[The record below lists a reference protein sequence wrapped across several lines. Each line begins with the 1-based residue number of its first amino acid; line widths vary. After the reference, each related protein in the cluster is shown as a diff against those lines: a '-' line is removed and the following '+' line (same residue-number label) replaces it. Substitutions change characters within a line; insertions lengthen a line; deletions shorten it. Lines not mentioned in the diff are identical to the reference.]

1 MTSAEKQYL
10 SLLRRIRDEGEER
23 PDRTGTGTKSLFG
36 EQMKFDLSEG
46 FPLLTSKRVAL
57 GAIAHELVW
66 MLSGSSNI
74 QYLAKNNVGI
84 WNEWPF
90 KAYLKATGQ
99 PMPEQGSDEW
109 NLEINRFTDNIKTD
123 DEFASNYGNLGPV
136 YGYQWRHWPDSRGK
150 EVDQILEAQRTIRE
164 NPDSRR
170 IIVSA
175 WNVGDLEDMSIS
187 GLPPCHMTFQFY
199 ASEQIDPTSGR
210 PYLDMKLYQRSADM
224 FLGVPFN
231 MAQYAILLSMMAQST
246 GRTPRYF
253 VHSFGDTHIYNNH
266 TVQVNEQLSRESE
279 LFDPPVLRLNPL
291 ITDITK
297 FQRSD
302 IAIEGYEHHPA
313 IKAPVAI

>member
-1 MTSAEKQYL
+1 MATAENQYL

-23 PDRTGTGTKSLFG
+23 SDRTGTGTKSLFG
-36 EQMKFDLSEG
+36 EQMKFDLREG
-46 FPLLTSKRVAL
+46 FPLLTSKRVAI
-57 GAIAHELVW
+57 GAVAHELVW

-74 QYLAKNNVGI
+74 RYLAENNVGI

-99 PMPEQGSDEW
+99 QLPEQGSDEW
-109 NLEINRFTDNIKTD
+109 NSRIDQFIDNIKTD
-123 DEFASNYGNLGPV
+123 DKFAAEYGDLGPV
-136 YGYQWRHWPDSRGK
+136 YGYQWRHWPDSRGR

-170 IIVSA
+170 IIVNA

-199 ASEQIDPTSGR
+199 ASEQIDPTTGQQ
-210 PYLDMKLYQRSADM
+210 YLDMKLYQRSADM

-246 GRTPRYF
+246 DRTPRYF
-253 VHSFGDTHIYNNH
+253 VHTFGDTHIYNNH
-266 TVQVNEQLSRESE
+266 TDQVDEQISRESD
-279 LFDPPVLRLNPL
+279 LYPSPVLELNPE
-291 ITDITK
+291 ITDITNFK
-297 FQRSD
+297 RDD
-302 IAIEGYEHHPA
+302 IVVKDYRHHPG